1 MRGVR
6 GARAA
11 ARAAPEVGGD
21 HALLLDAVREAGAL
35 AMSYFG
41 RDFDIW
47 EKSPGHPVCDAD
59 LAVNDL
65 LERALRVPRPAHGWL
80 SEESDDDPSRLD
92 AERVWIIDPI
102 DGTRAF
108 LAGRPEFTVCA
119 ALAVAGAPAAAA
131 VFNPATGELFDA
143 LAGGGARLN
152 GRRIRASGARTL
164 AGARLLVGSTEMHR
178 AGWPAEL
185 AEANVTAISSMAYK
199 LALVAAGRFD
209 AAVTLWPKSEW
220 DVVAGDLLVREAGGR
235 LTDAAGRG
243 LEYNLARPRFGSV
256 VAAASRLHPCL
267 IERLS
272 PLIGRSAN
280 LGQT

>member
-1 MRGVR
+1 M
-6 GARAA
+6 RAA
-11 ARAAPEVGGD
+11 ARAAPEVGDD

-41 RDFDIW
+41 GNFETW

-65 LERALRVPRPAHGWL
+65 LERALRGPRPGHGWL
-80 SEESDDDPSRLD
+80 SEESDDDPSRRD

-102 DGTRAF
+102 DGTRSF
-108 LAGRPEFTVCA
+108 LAGRPEFTVCV

-131 VFNPATGELFDA
+131 VFNPATDELFDA
-143 LAGGGARLN
+143 IAGGGARLN
-152 GRRIRASGARTL
+152 GRRIQASEARTL
-164 AGARLLVGSTEMHR
+164 AGARLLVGRTEKRR
-178 AGWPAEL
+178 AGWAADL
-185 AEANVTAISSMAYK
+185 AEATVTAIGSMAYK

-209 AAVTLWPKSEW
+209 AAVTLLPKSEW
-220 DVVAGDLLVREAGGR
+220 DVAAGDLLVREAGGR
-235 LTDAAGRG
+235 VTDAAGRG
-243 LEYNLARPRFGSV
+243 LGYNLARPRFGSI
-256 VAAASRLHPCL
+256 AAAAARLHPRL

-280 LGQT
+280 LEQT